1 MTTLNVIQ
9 LPGRPN
15 EWDRNIQG
23 FATKTLFHESAWL
36 DFVQTIH
43 PRGRLEYF
51 EIRQGAV
58 AAGYF
63 CAVRINKV
71 LSLRVYGSPLPEAG
85 MYMGPLISGGVP
97 QAELVLVRIDLG
109 EPL

>member
-1 MTTLNVIQ
+1 MATLEIVQ
-9 LPGRPN
+9 LPGRPDG
-15 EWDRNIQG
+15 WDRDIQS

-36 DFVQTIH
+36 DFLQTIH

-51 EIRQGAV
+51 EIRQGGA

-71 LSLRVYGSPLPEAG
+71 MSLTVYGSPLAEAG
-85 MYMGPLISGGVP
+85 MYMGPLIGGGVA
-97 QAELVLVRIDLG
+97 QAELVQALVRVC
-109 EPL
+109 